1 MRIGELRVRE
11 EPTGNRLEE
20 LAAQRGRDASSPM
33 GKAKDTRRKA
43 SVLER
48 LKAEEARDVLR
59 RLLAAHPDL
68 GAEAETIARSHLGEV
83 TFETVA
89 DEVEEAMCALDLDD
103 LNGRAGRHEWGYVEP
118 TEAAWE
124 ILGEAVEPFVA
135 DIKRRIELGLE
146 ADALEICKGVVLGL
160 HRVKHDKGG
169 DLAEWAP
176 DFPAEA
182 AGDAIATWRTGDRPK
197 KAAGAGPR
205 RNRPAFPQDFAD
217 RFVPEWRD
225 MIARSLSRKR

>member
-1 MRIGELRVRE
+1 ME
-11 EPTGNRLEE
+11 RLSGVTMG
-20 LAAQRGRDASSPM
+20 RGK
-33 GKAKDTRRKA
+33 GTRRKG

-48 LKAEEARDVLR
+48 LKAEEAQDVLR

-68 GAEAETIARSHLGEV
+68 GAEAETIARSHLGEE
-83 TFETVA
+83 TFETIA
-89 DEVEEAMCALDLDD
+89 DEIEEAVCALDLDD

-124 ILGEAVEPFVA
+124 ILEEAVEPFVA

-160 HRVKHDKGG
+160 HRVEQGKGG

-182 AGDAIATWRTGDRPK
+182 AGDAIETWRTGDGPK
-197 KAAGAGPR
+197 KTTGSGPR
-205 RNRPAFPQDFAD
+205 RNRRAFPQEFAD
-217 RFVPEWRD
+217 RFVPEWRN
-225 MIARSLSRKR
+225 MIARTLSRKR